1 MARFTLFDATDFR
14 DDLQNKFNIYTHF
27 HDQCGGG
34 FSFSYD
40 EPLGEEEKSY
50 IESYFAQRGIDIQ
63 FSEDSKYFIMRT

>member
-1 MARFTLFDATDFR
+1 MTRFTLFDATDFR

-40 EPLGEEEKSY
+40 EPLGEEERSY
-50 IESYFAQRGIDIQ
+50 IESYFSQRGIDVQ
-63 FSEDSKYFIMRT
+63 FSEDSKYFIMRA